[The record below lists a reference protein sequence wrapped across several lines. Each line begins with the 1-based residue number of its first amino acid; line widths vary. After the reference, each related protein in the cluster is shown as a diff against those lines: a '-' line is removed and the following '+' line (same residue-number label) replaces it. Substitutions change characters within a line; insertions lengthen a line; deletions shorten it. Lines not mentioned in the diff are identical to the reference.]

1 MKKSILYL
9 FAVLAI
15 VGSLAFRTKPT
26 FEEGY
31 MLLTLH
37 TGGRPALVS
46 ISPTGEQQEY
56 PLIKKTKGSLD
67 YQAQLMIKL
76 NELRQ
81 QGWTVVQMQNTE
93 SVVPDLQH
101 PLLSPDKLNTL
112 TFLLEK
118 RANSGM

>member
-9 FAVLAI
+9 FALLAI
-15 VGSLAFRTKPT
+15 YSSLAFHPKPT
-26 FEEGY
+26 SEEGY

-37 TGGRPALVS
+37 TGGRPKLVS
-46 ISPTGEQQEY
+46 ISPTGEQQEH
-56 PLIKKTKGSLD
+56 PLIKKTKGSYD
-67 YQAQLMIKL
+67 YHAQLMLKL

-81 QGWTVVQMQNTE
+81 QGWTVVQMQTTE

-118 RANSGM
+118 RVNSGM

>member
-15 VGSLAFRTKPT
+15 VSSLAFHPKPT
-26 FEEGY
+26 TEAGY

-46 ISPTGEQQEY
+46 ISPTGEQQQY
-56 PLIKKTKGSLD
+56 PLLKKAKGSYD
-67 YQAQLMIKL
+67 YHAQLMLKL

-81 QGWTVVQMQNTE
+81 QGWTVVQMQTTE
-93 SVVPDLQH
+93 AVVPDIQY
-101 PLLSPDKLNTL
+101 PLLGPDKFATL

-118 RANSGM
+118 R